1 MRILNLLPR
10 LPAPPVDGGAIGVYY
25 PMKHLSK
32 MGHELV
38 TIAMVSNRH
47 PQDPEL
53 YRRYTELYTVDG
65 NFPEP
70 DAWSAF
76 RNLFS
81 RKPYN
86 LALRFAKPEFHK
98 LIRKV
103 AVEVPKPD
111 VIQIDWIY
119 MAEYLKTL
127 RKAYPGV
134 PVVLRQHNAEYVIF
148 RRLAENESNPF
159 KRLFLKY
166 QAWKTKRYERR
177 MMRRVD
183 FYTTVTATDE
193 ALFRKLAPDTP
204 GRTIPAGVDS
214 ARFERPTGMP
224 RERSFIILGSL
235 SWAPYAQSVQWF
247 LENVWSA
254 YAKSNPGVILYVVG
268 SAPPPEVQR
277 WNGTNGVLV
286 TGFVDDVMPLMHRC
300 SAMVVPLLS
309 GSGMRIKIVEAMAA
323 SLPVITTSVGVE
335 GIEALN
341 GEHVLVG
348 DRPDELRAHMD
359 HILTD
364 PASAIEMAQKAHQL
378 AVDRYEWAS
387 IAKGFVEV
395 YAGLISEGYRVSPA
409 TKS

>member
-32 MGHELV
+32 MGHQLV

-47 PQDPEL
+47 QQDPAL
-53 YRRYTELYTVDG
+53 YRRYTELYTIDG
-65 NFPEP
+65 NFREP
-70 DAWSAF
+70 DVWSAF

-86 LALRFAKPEFHK
+86 LSLRFAKPEFHK

-103 AVEVPKPD
+103 ATEVPKPD

-127 RKAYPGV
+127 RKVYPDV
-134 PVVLRQHNAEYVIF
+134 PIVLRQHNAEYVIF
-148 RRLAENESNPF
+148 RRLAENEPNPF
-159 KRLFLKY
+159 KRVFLKY

-177 MMRRVD
+177 MMRKVD
-183 FYTTVTATDE
+183 FYTTVTATDQ
-193 ALFRKLAPDTP
+193 ALFQILAPDTP
-204 GRTIPAGVDS
+204 GRTIPAGVDT
-214 ARFERPTGMP
+214 ARFARPETMT

-247 LENVWSA
+247 LEEVWCA
-254 YAKSNPGVILYVVG
+254 YAKANPNVTLYVVC
-268 SAPPPEVQR
+268 SAPPTEVQR
-277 WNGTNGVLV
+277 WNGTQGVNV
-286 TGFVDDVMPLMHRC
+286 MGFVDDVMPLMHRC
-300 SAMVVPLLS
+300 SAMIVPLLS

-323 SLPVITTSVGVE
+323 SLPVVTTSVGVE
-335 GIEALN
+335 GIMAVH

-348 DRPDELRAHMD
+348 DRPDELRTHMAS
-359 HILTD
+359 ILDD
-364 PASAIEMAQKAHQL
+364 PAMAESLAHNGLHLAIDH
-378 AVDRYEWAS
+378 YEWAS
-387 IAKGFVEV
+387 IAKEFVEV
-395 YAGLISEGYRVSPA
+395 YESVTSAGYPASPE
-409 TKS
+409 

>member
-47 PQDPEL
+47 PQDAEL
-53 YRRYTELYTVDG
+53 YRRYTELYTIDG

-70 DAWSAF
+70 DAWSAI

-134 PVVLRQHNAEYVIF
+134 PIVLRQHNAEYVIF
-148 RRLAENESNPF
+148 RRLAENEQNPI
-159 KRLFLKY
+159 KRVFLKY

-177 MMRRVD
+177 MIRKVD
-183 FYTTVTATDE
+183 LYTTVTATDE

-214 ARFERPTGMP
+214 ARFARPADMP

-235 SWAPYAQSVQWF
+235 SWAPYAQSVHWF
-247 LENVWSA
+247 LEHVWTT
-254 YAKSNPGVILYVVG
+254 YAKANPGVTLYVVG

-335 GIEALN
+335 GIEAVN

-359 HILTD
+359 HVL
-364 PASAIEMAQKAHQL
+364 ANRAEAEKMAQLAHRL

-395 YAGLISEGYRVSPA
+395 YASLIPAGHPEPPA
-409 TKS
+409 TMS